1 MIFGSMVLL
10 DLNDDRFVNLLHFC
24 LDQIAGR
31 KAIGVCLL
39 FCVVQLS
46 MCLLGCVE
54 RVWRHTTWWLFGL
67 QLLCVRIC
75 L

>member
-54 RVWRHTTWWLFGL
+54 RV
-67 QLLCVRIC
+67 
-75 L
+75 